1 MVDSPFT
8 KHLLVADVCLTV
20 ILYKCMKKSMTCSL
34 HWRRLRKILL
44 VMTLK
49 VFILLVTFGSVSAMS
64 YSQEQKMDV
73 VFHDEMLEDVLE
85 YLKTNTDYE
94 FVYRRESLGDL
105 KVKNVELKDATLKQV
120 LDQVLRQNG
129 FDYEIVDRIV
139 IIRKL
144 VMSQQKKEIKIMGLV
159 TDEKKQP
166 IPGVTIVVKGL
177 TIGTATDADGKY
189 VLKLP
194 VVKDLA
200 ILFSFV
206 GMETMEVKY
215 TGQDTINVVL
225 KENVKVVDE
234 VVITGIYTRKK
245 ESFTGSS
252 TTFNSKELKMVGN
265 QNLLQSLKT
274 LDPAFNILEN
284 NQFGSDPNRLPDVE
298 IRGKSSIVGFKEQFG
313 EDPNQP
319 LFILDGFETTLQT
332 IMDLSMDRIASVT
345 ILKDAASTAIY
356 GAKAANGVV
365 VVETKVP
372 ERGKLK
378 LSYNGSFDV
387 NFADLTDYNLMNA
400 AEKLEFE
407 RLAGNFSSNIVSV
420 QEEAQMRYD
429 RLLAN
434 VKRGVDTYW
443 MSEPL
448 RIGLNQRHNIYIEG
462 GDEQMRYGLGV
473 NYTNIQGVM
482 KESRRQIASGN
493 LDLLYRVGKL
503 SFSNKLSVD
512 ITNSKNPVVPFS
524 EYSRANPYYPK
535 RNEYGG
541 VDKWLE
547 MPAVD
552 ASKSTDGGIW
562 VPNPL
567 WNASLN
573 SYDKGES
580 FGVRENLNLEYRPFN
595 FLYLRVR
602 AGINKSISIAENFLS
617 PEDTSFDQIELLKKG
632 SYSDTRSESLNYEGD
647 MTITYGQ
654 LIAEAHQINAVVGV
668 AFQESKNSSK
678 SFKAIGFPEGDFTTP
693 AFSNSYPEYGKPGY
707 TDSKKRAM
715 NFYFNGGYSY
725 KNRYL
730 LDVNLRSDGSSV
742 FGSNKQFTTTW
753 ALGLAWNIHN
763 ENFIKDN
770 TDFFSMLKVRASIGN
785 PGNQNFGSFNTITTY
800 KFNNWMLNN
809 FGTGLLVDAFGDPDL
824 EWQKTIDKN
833 IGVDLSVFNNRF
845 HLTLDYYY
853 KKTDPLL
860 ATIGMALSVGVDKRL
875 SNVGKQVDKGINGTI
890 KYSWIYKPQERINWV
905 TSVTFRK
912 NKAYYDGV
920 EAKLKQYNA
929 ENVSKNMSRYY
940 DGGSPSALWSVR
952 SAGIDPAT
960 GQEIFLDLA
969 GKPSFSYSY
978 DNEVKVGDTRPD
990 LEGVVG
996 NTLLYKGLSVSVY
1009 CRYSFGADAFN
1020 STLYNKVENITKD
1033 GLKRNQ
1039 DKRALYDRWKNP
1051 GDKAKYRGISLTDN
1065 TPMSSRFVQKNNYF
1079 VLESIRLGYELPYEW
1094 IKRMGLSGVML
1105 SAYMNDICRISTIE
1119 NERGIDYPFARSVS
1133 FAISINL

>member
-73 VFHDEMLEDVLE
+73 VFHDEMLENVLE

-194 VVKDLA
+194 AVKDLA

-407 RLAGNFSSNIVSV
+407 RLAGNFSSNIISV
-420 QEEAQMRYD
+420 Q
-429 RLLAN
+429 
-434 VKRGVDTYW
+434 
-443 MSEPL
+443 P
-448 RIGLNQRHNIYIEG
+448 
-462 GDEQMRYGLGV
+462 
-473 NYTNIQGVM
+473 
-482 KESRRQIASGN
+482 
-493 LDLLYRVGKL
+493 
-503 SFSNKLSVD
+503 
-512 ITNSKNPVVPFS
+512 
-524 EYSRANPYYPK
+524 
-535 RNEYGG
+535 
-541 VDKWLE
+541 
-547 MPAVD
+547 
-552 ASKSTDGGIW
+552 
-562 VPNPL
+562 
-567 WNASLN
+567 
-573 SYDKGES
+573 
-580 FGVRENLNLEYRPFN
+580 
-595 FLYLRVR
+595 
-602 AGINKSISIAENFLS
+602 
-617 PEDTSFDQIELLKKG
+617 
-632 SYSDTRSESLNYEGD
+632 
-647 MTITYGQ
+647 
-654 LIAEAHQINAVVGV
+654 
-668 AFQESKNSSK
+668 
-678 SFKAIGFPEGDFTTP
+678 
-693 AFSNSYPEYGKPGY
+693 
-707 TDSKKRAM
+707 
-715 NFYFNGGYSY
+715 
-725 KNRYL
+725 
-730 LDVNLRSDGSSV
+730 
-742 FGSNKQFTTTW
+742 
-753 ALGLAWNIHN
+753 
-763 ENFIKDN
+763 
-770 TDFFSMLKVRASIGN
+770 
-785 PGNQNFGSFNTITTY
+785 
-800 KFNNWMLNN
+800 
-809 FGTGLLVDAFGDPDL
+809 
-824 EWQKTIDKN
+824 
-833 IGVDLSVFNNRF
+833 
-845 HLTLDYYY
+845 
-853 KKTDPLL
+853 
-860 ATIGMALSVGVDKRL
+860 
-875 SNVGKQVDKGINGTI
+875 
-890 KYSWIYKPQERINWV
+890 
-905 TSVTFRK
+905 
-912 NKAYYDGV
+912 
-920 EAKLKQYNA
+920 
-929 ENVSKNMSRYY
+929 
-940 DGGSPSALWSVR
+940 
-952 SAGIDPAT
+952 
-960 GQEIFLDLA
+960 
-969 GKPSFSYSY
+969 
-978 DNEVKVGDTRPD
+978 
-990 LEGVVG
+990 
-996 NTLLYKGLSVSVY
+996 
-1009 CRYSFGADAFN
+1009 
-1020 STLYNKVENITKD
+1020 
-1033 GLKRNQ
+1033 
-1039 DKRALYDRWKNP
+1039 
-1051 GDKAKYRGISLTDN
+1051 
-1065 TPMSSRFVQKNNYF
+1065 
-1079 VLESIRLGYELPYEW
+1079 
-1094 IKRMGLSGVML
+1094 
-1105 SAYMNDICRISTIE
+1105 
-1119 NERGIDYPFARSVS
+1119 
-1133 FAISINL
+1133 